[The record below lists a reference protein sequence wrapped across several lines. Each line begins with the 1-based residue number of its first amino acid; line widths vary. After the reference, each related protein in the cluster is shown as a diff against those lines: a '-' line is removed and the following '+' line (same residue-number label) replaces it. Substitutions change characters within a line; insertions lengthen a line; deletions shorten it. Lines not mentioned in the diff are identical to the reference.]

1 VSAMTVPVPS
11 LVYEDEYGTARIMGT
26 KTPVKMIAL
35 DHIVR
40 GYSPA
45 EIHFQYPYLSLA
57 QIHAALSYYF
67 AHQDRVDAEIA
78 HDEAE
83 ADALFAARPRTVTRE
98 ALLNQLEPN
107 RKRDLL

>member
-1 VSAMTVPVPS
+1 MSSMTIPVPS
-11 LVYEDEYGTARIMGT
+11 LVYEDESGTARIAGT
-26 KTPVKMIAL
+26 KTAVKVIAV

-67 AHQDRVDAEIA
+67 DNQEKVDAEIVN
-78 HDEAE
+78 DEAE
-83 ADALFAARPRTVTRE
+83 VDALFAGRSRTITRE
-98 ALLNQLEPN
+98 TLL
-107 RKRDLL
+107 K

>member
-1 VSAMTVPVPS
+1 MSALTVPVPS
-11 LVYEDEYGTARIMGT
+11 LVYEDEQGTARVTGV

-67 AHQDRVDAEIA
+67 EHQDRIEAEIA
-78 HDEAE
+78 QDESLM
-83 ADALFAARPRTVTRE
+83 DALFSTHPRTVTRE
-98 ALLNQLEPN
+98 ALLRRLEP
-107 RKRDLL
+107 KG

>member
-1 VSAMTVPVPS
+1 MSAGRPWGVHPLHIRRNTVSETLVPVSS
-11 LVYEDEYGTARIMGT
+11 LVYEDERGTARVAGI

-35 DHIVR
+35 DHIMR

-67 AHQDRVDAEIA
+67 AHQERVDAEIA
-78 HDEAE
+78 QDESE
-83 ADALFAARPRTVTRE
+83 ADAIFAVRP
-98 ALLNQLEPN
+98 
-107 RKRDLL
+107 